1 MIINKDFVMLCF
13 DGGCDSRRRLV
24 MLNILI
30 GMSNGLKSLRFA
42 KIILNTSWFYL
53 ARQSVTILT
62 LHACQ
67 KVFD

>member
-13 DGGCDSRRRLV
+13 DGGCDSGRRLV

-42 KIILNTSWFYL
+42 KMILNTNWFYL
-53 ARQSVTILT
+53 ARQSVIILI
-62 LHACQ
+62 LHAYQ